1 MRRNFVSWSS
11 GKLDLLIIMYWKE
24 YKNIFNTCTEC
35 KKCISINIKEN
46 KGHQIKRYEKKTM
59 ISIVNKNQFNLS

>member
-11 GKLDLLIIMYWKE
+11 GKLDLLIRMYWKE
-24 YKNIFNTCTEC
+24 YKNLFNTCMEC
-35 KKCISINIKEN
+35 KKGISINIIEN

>member
-11 GKLDLLIIMYWKE
+11 GKLDLLIRMYWKE

-35 KKCISINIKEN
+35 QKCISINIKEN
-46 KGHQIKRYEKKTM
+46 KGHQIKRYEKK
-59 ISIVNKNQFNLS
+59 Q